1 MTQDSALTLE
11 SQLTADER
19 AALAAMTTPRKIQ
32 DFLDTIA
39 YEPEYFNR
47 APLRVLR
54 EGQGHCLDGALF
66 AAAALRRIGHRPQ
79 VLDLTPEPLLDDDHV
94 LAVFEQGGGFGAR
107 AFGAVAK
114 SNFAG
119 LRYREPVFRTLRE
132 LVMSY
137 FEDYFNTLGRKT
149 LRGYTRLLDLSK
161 YDAAGWETSDA
172 ACDRIEKRLQSMKS
186 IPLLTPEMIR
196 ALTPVDARRMAA
208 GLYGADEA
216 GLFKP
221 GIA

>member
-1 MTQDSALTLE
+1 MRIALEIITLE
-11 SQLTADER
+11 SQLTAGER
-19 AALAAMTTPRKIQ
+19 QLLASLTTPRAIQ
-32 DFLDTIA
+32 DFLDTVA

-47 APLRVLR
+47 SPLRVLR
-54 EGQGHCLDGALF
+54 ERQGHCLDGALF
-66 AAAALRRIGHRPQ
+66 AAAALRRLGHRPQ
-79 VLDLTPEPLLDDDHV
+79 VLDLTPEPLMDDDHV
-94 LAVFEQGGGFGAR
+94 LAVFEQAG

-119 LRYREPVFRTLRE
+119 LRFREPVFRTLRE

-161 YDAAGWETSDA
+161 YDAANWETSDV
-172 ACDRIEKRLQSMKS
+172 ACDRIEKRLQGMRS
-186 IPLLTPEMIR
+186 IPILTPDMIR
-196 ALTPVDARRMAA
+196 TLSPVDERRMAA
-208 GLYGADEA
+208 GLIGADET

>member
-1 MTQDSALTLE
+1 MTPEPITLE

-19 AALAAMTTPRKIQ
+19 GLLAGMTTPRKIQ
-32 DFLDTIA
+32 DFLDTVA
-39 YEPEYFNR
+39 YEAEYFNR

-54 EGQGHCLDGALF
+54 ERQGHCLDGALF
-66 AAAALRRIGHRPQ
+66 AAAALRRIGYRPQ
-79 VLDLTPEPLLDDDHV
+79 VLDLTPEPLMDDDHV
-94 LAVFEQGGGFGAR
+94 LAVFEQGGAL
-107 AFGAVAK
+107 GAVAK

-149 LRGYTRLLDLSK
+149 LRGYTRLLDLSQ
-161 YDAAGWETSDA
+161 YDAANWETSDA

-196 ALTPVDARRMAA
+196 HLTPVDARRMAA
-208 GLYGADEA
+208 GMYGADEA